1 MPWACTLCI
10 RRMAGVTRP
19 HKVENF
25 KGQYMIFTYENRHQA
40 SFKGC
45 FSAFSNFAHTPLY
58 RLFVLGGRET
68 IAHAKTCLGLLV
80 CVADSHLQLLSA
92 IRYTDSYRNYSIN
105 KMDFTSMSAYG
116 SLAGHRNFFFALGR
130 QFVIS
135 LVQVVF
141 SSGRKGFSLFWRG
154 RSCLT
159 SQTSKPV

>member
-92 IRYTDSYRNYSIN
+92 IRYTDSYITISCIPVS
-105 KMDFTSMSAYG
+105 TIS
-116 SLAGHRNFFFALGR
+116 FFALSI
-130 QFVIS
+130 VA
-135 LVQVVF
+135 
-141 SSGRKGFSLFWRG
+141 KYW
-154 RSCLT
+154 
-159 SQTSKPV
+159 